1 MNVTIACVGKLKDRF
16 YIDAS
21 AEYGKRLSR
30 FCALTVREVRDEPIA
45 DKASPAVQRAA
56 IERAHQDATK
66 RAADIIAI
74 GEMFAAHGGEK
85 RAAEALRAGKTVD
98 QFRADMLQFMATK
111 PVPTAD
117 VGLTDKEARQY
128 SFLRAINAQA
138 NPGDRAAQEAAA
150 FDVWVGA
157 DSLATLHATFEVVL

>member
-56 IERAHQDATK
+56 IEREGERLLSQIAESEYVIALCIGGK
-66 RAADIIAI
+66 RYTSEA
-74 GEMFAAHGGEK
+74 FAAHVQWLFDGGK
-85 RAAEALRAGKTVD
+85 SSITFVIGGSCGLSEAVLR
-98 QFRADMLQFMATK
+98 RADERLSLSDMTL
-111 PVPTAD
+111 PHR
-117 VGLTDKEARQY
+117 LCRI
-128 SFLRAINAQA
+128 FLLEQIYRAYKINA
-138 NPGDRAAQEAAA
+138 GEAY
-150 FDVWVGA
+150 
-157 DSLATLHATFEVVL
+157 HK